1 MKFTIGIAEAK
12 AAFESSAVVL
22 SSDSKIQDVLKNS
35 LVQADKDGVLIQGTD
50 LEIAMI
56 SRQQANIEEPGAV
69 LIDTKRLSDIIRY
82 ASGEFLEFETT
93 ENSVII
99 RSATGKSSLLSRDT
113 NDFPKVEDFDESK
126 PFSTISRL
134 QFIQAVQK
142 VLFSV
147 CEDETRRAING
158 LKINNNMFISSDGK
172 MISVYKSIIPFDL
185 SEVLLPQRAIASLL
199 RILKASDEEVFKFQ
213 DSKAF
218 YYFKLGNTVFSIR
231 KVTIQFPEATLL
243 NKVTQC
249 KDANKASFRFDRI
262 ALISAIERVRL
273 NSSSDSNAIYLGI
286 SDKESVLKSKD
297 NFGNFSIERLSS
309 EKLSET
315 ESVSVFFNW
324 LNLFD
329 ALKALSSEKIDLSFS
344 TKMPERSPLFI
355 GEDSLD
361 VLLLP
366 IEMAFDAATLN

>member
-1 MKFTIGIAEAK
+1 MKFRIGIAEAK

-35 LVQADKDGVLIQGTD
+35 LVQADPEGVLIQGTD

-56 SRQQANIEEPGAV
+56 SRQQAYITEPGAV

-93 ENSVII
+93 ENSVVI
-99 RSATGKSSLLSRDT
+99 RSATGKASLLSRDI

-126 PFSTISRL
+126 PFSTIARV
-134 QFIQAVQK
+134 QFIQAIQK

-158 LKINNNMFISSDGK
+158 LKINNNTFISSDGK

-185 SEVLLPQRAIASLL
+185 QNVLLPQRAIAALL

-213 DSKAF
+213 DSTAF

-231 KVTIQFPEATLL
+231 KVTIQFPEDLL
-243 NKVTQC
+243 INKVSQA
-249 KDANKASFRFDRI
+249 KAANTASFRFDRI

-273 NSSSDSNAIYLGI
+273 NASSDSNAIFLGI
-286 SDKESVLKSKD
+286 GESETNLKSKD
-297 NFGNFSIERLSS
+297 NFGNFSVEKLPS
-309 EKLSET
+309 EKLSEAT
-315 ESVSVFFNW
+315 SVSVFFNW
-324 LNLFD
+324 VNLLD
-329 ALKALSSEKIDLSFS
+329 ALKAMVSEKITLSFS
-344 TKMPERSPLFI
+344 VKNAERSPLFI

-361 VLLLP
+361 VVLLP
-366 IEMAFDAATLN
+366 IEMAFDASSLN